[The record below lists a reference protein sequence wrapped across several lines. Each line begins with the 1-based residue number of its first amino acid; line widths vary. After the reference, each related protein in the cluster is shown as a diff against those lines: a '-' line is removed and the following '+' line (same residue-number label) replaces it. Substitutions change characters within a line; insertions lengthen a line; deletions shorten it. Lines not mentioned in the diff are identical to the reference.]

1 MSRSYEYSYAL
12 ERARR
17 QAIYNER
24 VSSTTE
30 RFYNR
35 YMKQYEEMI
44 SRGYSAY
51 IPSEMKRLQSDLSS
65 IRNLLMSNPTVARDL
80 SFEVGSYINDLY
92 SMANIAVQ
100 QFDRA
105 ERIRRD
111 QILEQEREKKIEG
124 MNIYYELIREIS
136 NPIVINFAQEEL
148 EAVKKSIKEGTGIT
162 LDQLKSKVKSIIQS
176 AESKA
181 EGWKKETVKVQKKN
195 NIISRLEETEKSIL
209 NEKIEDKKKT
219 DEFIDR
225 IQKLKESISS
235 GNKSI
240 QTIEKEIS
248 QIETVV
254 DDTIITEEVRRET
267 VKAIVKQL
275 RSQEFVISRPQIVK
289 NGDESYVKIVA
300 QKPSGKKAVCKVD
313 LHGKILYKFDNYEG
327 LTCLK
332 DIEKF
337 NVDLEK
343 IYSVK
348 LSDERI
354 LWSNPDK
361 LSKDAVSV
369 AKSKERYV

>member
-65 IRNLLMSNPTVARDL
+65 IRNLLMSNPTEARDL

-361 LSKDAVSV
+361 LSKDAESV

>member
-65 IRNLLMSNPTVARDL
+65 IRNLLMSNPTEARDL

-275 RSQEFVISRPQIVK
+275 RSQGFVISRPQIVK

>member
-35 YMKQYEEMI
+35 YMRQYEEMI

-51 IPSEMKRLQSDLSS
+51 IPSEMNRLQSDLSS
-65 IRNLLMSNPTVARDL
+65 IRNLLMSNPTEARDL

-343 IYSVK
+343 IYSLK

>member
-65 IRNLLMSNPTVARDL
+65 IRNLLMSNPTEARDL

-92 SMANIAVQ
+92 SMVNIAVQ

>member
-12 ERARR
+12 ERAMR

-65 IRNLLMSNPTVARDL
+65 IRNLLMSNPTEARDL

>member
-12 ERARR
+12 ERAMR

-65 IRNLLMSNPTVARDL
+65 IRNLLMSNPTEARDL

-92 SMANIAVQ
+92 SMANIAVH

>member
-12 ERARR
+12 ERTRR

-35 YMKQYEEMI
+35 YMRQYEEMI

-51 IPSEMKRLQSDLSS
+51 IPSEMNRLQSDLSS
-65 IRNLLMSNPTVARDL
+65 IRNLLMSNPTEARDL

>member
-12 ERARR
+12 ERAMR

-30 RFYNR
+30 RFYTR

-65 IRNLLMSNPTVARDL
+65 IRNLLMSNPTEARDL

>member
-51 IPSEMKRLQSDLSS
+51 IPSEMNRLQSDLSS
-65 IRNLLMSNPTVARDL
+65 IRNLLMSNPTEARDL

-111 QILEQEREKKIEG
+111 QILEQEREKKSEG

-148 EAVKKSIKEGTGIT
+148 EAVKKSIQEGTGIT

-361 LSKDAVSV
+361 LSKDAESV

>member
-12 ERARR
+12 QQARR

-24 VSSTTE
+24 VSATTE

-35 YMKQYEEMI
+35 YMKQYEEMVN
-44 SRGYSAY
+44 RGYSVY
-51 IPSEMKRLQSDLSS
+51 IPSEMNRLKSDLGS
-65 IRNLLMSNPTVARDL
+65 IRNLLVSNPTEARDL

-100 QFDRA
+100 EFDRA
-105 ERIRRD
+105 ERMRRN
-111 QILEQEREKKIEG
+111 QILQQEKEKKSEA
-124 MNIYYELIREIS
+124 MSLYYELISKIS
-136 NPIVINFAQEEL
+136 NPIVINFSQDEL
-148 EAVKKSIKEGTGIT
+148 QSIKKSIEDGASIT
-162 LDQLKSKVKSIIQS
+162 TEQLKSKVKSIIEN
-176 AESKA
+176 AESRA
-181 EGWKKETVKVQKKN
+181 EGWKKETVKAQKKQ

-225 IQKLKESISS
+225 IQKLKESIYS

-240 QTIEKEIS
+240 QTVEEEIC
-248 QIETVV
+248 QIETGV
-254 DDTIITEEVRRET
+254 DDTRITEEIRRET
-267 VKAIVKQL
+267 VKAIVNQL
-275 RSQEFVISRPQIVK
+275 KSQEFMISRPKIVK
-289 NGDESYVKIVA
+289 NGNEDYVKIAA
-300 QKPSGKKAVCKVD
+300 QKPSGKRAVCKVD
-313 LHGKILYKFDNYEG
+313 IHGKILYKFDNYEG

-354 LWSNPDK
+354 LWSNPDR
-361 LSKDAVSV
+361 LSKDAESV
-369 AKSKERYV
+369 IRSKEEYM

>member
-65 IRNLLMSNPTVARDL
+65 IRNLLMSNPTEARDL

-254 DDTIITEEVRRET
+254 DDTIITEEIRRET

>member
-1 MSRSYEYSYAL
+1 
-12 ERARR
+12 
-17 QAIYNER
+17 
-24 VSSTTE
+24 
-30 RFYNR
+30 
-35 YMKQYEEMI
+35 
-44 SRGYSAY
+44 
-51 IPSEMKRLQSDLSS
+51 
-65 IRNLLMSNPTVARDL
+65 MSNPTEARDL

>member
-65 IRNLLMSNPTVARDL
+65 IRNLLMSNPTEARDL

-313 LHGKILYKFDNYEG
+313 IHGKILYKFDNYEG

>member
-65 IRNLLMSNPTVARDL
+65 IRNLLMSNPTEARDL

>member
-1 MSRSYEYSYAL
+1 MSRLYEYSYAL

-65 IRNLLMSNPTVARDL
+65 IRNLLMSNPTEARDL

-148 EAVKKSIKEGTGIT
+148 ESVKKSIKEGTGIT

-181 EGWKKETVKVQKKN
+181 EGWKKETVKVQKKK

>member
-35 YMKQYEEMI
+35 YMRQYEEMI

-65 IRNLLMSNPTVARDL
+65 IRNLLMSNPTEARDL

>member
-1 MSRSYEYSYAL
+1 MSRLYEYSYAL

-65 IRNLLMSNPTVARDL
+65 IRNLLMSNPTEARDL

-92 SMANIAVQ
+92 SMANIAAQ

-148 EAVKKSIKEGTGIT
+148 ESVKKSIKEGTGIT